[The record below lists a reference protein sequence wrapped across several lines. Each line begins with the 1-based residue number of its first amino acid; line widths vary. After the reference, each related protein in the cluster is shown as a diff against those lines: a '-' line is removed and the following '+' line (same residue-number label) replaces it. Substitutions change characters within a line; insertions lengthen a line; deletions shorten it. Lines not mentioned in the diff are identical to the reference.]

1 MVAISYGA
9 AGASMNRIKS
19 LDIPKHF
26 NLVCLSALFVSS
38 YPFLF
43 YVREE

>member
-1 MVAISYGA
+1 MAQPVHPV
-9 AGASMNRIKS
+9 NRIKS